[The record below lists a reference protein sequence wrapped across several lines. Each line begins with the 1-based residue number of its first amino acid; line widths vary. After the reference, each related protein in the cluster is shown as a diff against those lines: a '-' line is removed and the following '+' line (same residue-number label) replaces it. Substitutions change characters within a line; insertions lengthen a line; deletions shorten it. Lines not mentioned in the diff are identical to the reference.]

1 MQGTIIKKISS
12 LAWMPVAA
20 FCLTFGTSAKAC
32 DVPRPGSGSFFVP
45 ELASI
50 AAAQAASPQI
60 READDAVAS
69 NKEALLSEAQPVSIV
84 GLWQITF
91 YYEGQVVDVGFD
103 VWHTDGTELLN
114 DTPPPA
120 TGNVCVG
127 VWTQTGKNTYKL
139 KHPSWTF
146 DSNGNLTGTA
156 VIRENITLSPGGNK
170 FTGTYTI
177 SYYDTSG
184 NPAGSFDGQVQATR
198 ITPE

>member
-12 LAWMPVAA
+12 LSWMAVAA

-32 DVPRPGSGSFFVP
+32 DVPQPGSGSFFVP
-45 ELASI
+45 ELASVM
-50 AAAQAASPQI
+50 AAQAASPQT
-60 READDAVAS
+60 RDTEDAVAS
-69 NKEALLSEAQPVSIV
+69 NKQALLSEAQPVSIV

-91 YYEGQVVDVGFD
+91 YYEGQPVDVGFD
-103 VWHTDGTELLN
+103 VWHSDGTELLN

-127 VWTQTGKNTYKL
+127 VWTQTGPVTYKL

-156 VIRENITLSPGGNK
+156 VIRENVTLSPGGNK

-184 NPAGSFDGQVQATR
+184 NPTGSFNGLVQATR
-198 ITPE
+198 ITPD

>member
-32 DVPRPGSGSFFVP
+32 DVPRPELRFVFVP

-114 DTPPPA
+114 DIQTPA
-120 TGNVCVG
+120 TGNVCVRSG
-127 VWTQTGKNTYKL
+127 HRRART
-139 KHPSWTF
+139 
-146 DSNGNLTGTA
+146 
-156 VIRENITLSPGGNK
+156 R
-170 FTGTYTI
+170 
-177 SYYDTSG
+177 TS
-184 NPAGSFDGQVQATR
+184 
-198 ITPE
+198 